1 MKKLF
6 AKLGVTVAVVLVT
19 MTTANAAAPVQIAF
33 FDLKAP
39 RDPDVTGVRFPAI
52 YAKGGTVQGVDLQL
66 LAFSEMDNLRGVS
79 FPLLIAGANRVH
91 NEMTGV
97 AFGVFNWH
105 EGQDTGV
112 NIAFLNMTN
121 NVKGA
126 ELGWV
131 NISQKSNFQLAWVNV
146 TQEIDGVQIG
156 LLNCAK
162 NGFLPCF
169 PFVNFGSSSK

>member
-1 MKKLF
+1 MTRLTSR
-6 AKLGVTVAVVLVT
+6 LGMVAAIALLSISA
-19 MTTANAAAPVQIAF
+19 ANAAAPVQIAF

-52 YAKGGTVQGVDLQL
+52 YAKGGDVQGADLQL
-66 LAFSEMDNLRGVS
+66 LAFSEMNSLKGIS
-79 FPLLIAGANRVH
+79 FPLLIAGANRIH
-91 NEMTGV
+91 GEMTGV
-97 AFGVFNWH
+97 SFGLVNWH

-112 NIAFLNMTN
+112 NIGAVNYTN

-131 NISQKSNFQLAWVNV
+131 NISKKSNFQLSFVNI
-146 TQEIDGVQIG
+146 TDEIHGAQIG

-169 PFVNFGSSSK
+169 IFFNFGSSK